1 MDIMNLLFSYKGRI
15 RRMHFWLALVGIW
28 IVEFIALMALG
39 AMFHPTLVMGMPQY
53 SGVGMIVMWVIY
65 IAIVY
70 VAGAV
75 SVKRMH
81 DTDRSGWW
89 VLLPIFNI
97 VVCGFFAG
105 TAGPNKFGPDPKGG
119 TAPAAAA

>member
-15 RRMHFWLALVGIW
+15 RRMHFWLALVGLW
-28 IVEFIALMALG
+28 IVEFVVGMVLG
-39 AMFHPTLVMGMPQY
+39 MVFHPTMVMGMPQFT
-53 SGVGMIVMWVIY
+53 GIGMIILWIVY
-65 IAIVY
+65 IAVLY
-70 VAGAV
+70 VGGAI

-119 TAPAAAA
+119 TAPAAA